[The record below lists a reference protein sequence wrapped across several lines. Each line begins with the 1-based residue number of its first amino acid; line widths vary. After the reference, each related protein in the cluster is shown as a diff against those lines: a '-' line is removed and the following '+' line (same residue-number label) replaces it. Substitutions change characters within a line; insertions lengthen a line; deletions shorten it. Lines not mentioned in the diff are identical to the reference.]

1 MRTKQQQNE
10 YAKDYSRTLSGRLN
24 FIYRKQIARSKER
37 GYPPPAYTFNELKER
52 YINDPLY
59 IKIFNAWVDSGY
71 NKQLVP
77 SLDRPDSTKP
87 YTFKNI
93 EMMTWAENRMKQAKV
108 DIHNSHDTPVAAL
121 IAGKVVE
128 IFSSQAEAISKTG
141 AINIVRCLTYI
152 PTYKKEI
159 TSGGYVWKSLRG
171 ITKDQFKELKGKLP
185 ILFTDIKFT
194 PKPHKKRGIYN
205 GVKKR

>member
-24 FIYRKQIARSKER
+24 FIYRKQIERSKER
-37 GYPPPAYTFNELKER
+37 GYPPPAYTFKELRER
-52 YINDPLY
+52 YVNDPIY

-121 IAGKVVE
+121 IADSVVAV
-128 IFSSQAEAISKTG
+128 FKSQAEAFIKTG
-141 AINIVRCLTYI
+141 AKNVTRCLAG
-152 PTYKKEI
+152 KRK
-159 TSGGYVWKSLRG
+159 TSAGYVWKSLRG
-171 ITKDQFKELKGKLP
+171 ITPKQFESIKLP

-194 PKPHKKRGIYN
+194 SKPHKKRGVHN
-205 GVKKR
+205 TVKGKNNAG